1 MAWSQGSKLS
11 TREKAKEESLGK
23 RISMCKGPV
32 AGGCLAS
39 EKDQEVCV
47 AGQDN
52 ERNVR

>member
-32 AGGCLAS
+32 AGG
-39 EKDQEVCV
+39 VV
-47 AGQDN
+47 AGR
-52 ERNVR
+52 RNKAKLKLFHGCRDGT